1 MRKMGQY
8 RKNPSMT
15 YRSIKSYYRRW
26 FMCLA
31 MSPAYV
37 YFHHCKDLTVKNR
50 FNTTATF
57 LSINQVLKVGFD
69 AWWIENRVN
78 VQTPLFLEQG
88 PTMETFTVPM
98 LYSDDE
104 VFRELSKHLQK
115 NRTLIDEDDY
125 IDNLTITDN
134 RRDHQEREII
144 DRLLGAALIRFI
156 KKSINL
162 GATCPTD
169 NYYRKLKQAA
179 IADLLDPKYYS
190 GKSTDKDI
198 NKKNVYV
205 NDQLKLFDR
214 VARNAM
220 FGYFY
225 SAETSPLL
233 PNDELLWKNGLRSSF
248 ASYKDSADFFSLQ
261 YIANV
266 ISALAPST
274 LLPGETDPRER
285 LPDPRITPF
294 YDERDTF
301 IVFPDAR
308 DDFIDTSNSY
318 WRRVKPYLHE
328 LFFDAITPRKKAASA
343 IAAIILDETSKDSTP
358 QSIERSFL
366 ELIAALIP
374 YLYREDDRSGSLDKL
389 WIERPGLF
397 VETTNSRFGKTILL
411 KKST

>member
-1 MRKMGQY
+1 
-8 RKNPSMT
+8 
-15 YRSIKSYYRRW
+15 
-26 FMCLA
+26 MCLA

-37 YFHHCKDLTVKNR
+37 YFHHYKNVTAKNR
-50 FNTTATF
+50 FNTTAKF
-57 LSINQVLKVGFD
+57 LSINQVLERGFD
-69 AWWIENRVN
+69 AWWIENRIN
-78 VQTPLFLEQG
+78 VQTPLFLGQC
-88 PTMETFTVPM
+88 PTMEPFTVPM

-104 VFRELSKHLQK
+104 VLRELKHHLQK
-115 NRTLIDEDDY
+115 NRTFIDEDDY

-248 ASYKDSADFFSLQ
+248 ASYKDSADFYCLQ

-266 ISALAPST
+266 ISALAPDT
-274 LLPGETDPRER
+274 LLPGEADPSER

-294 YDERDTF
+294 YDERETF

-308 DDFIDTSNSY
+308 DDLIDTSNSY

-343 IAAIILDETSKDSTP
+343 ITAIILDETSKDSTP